1 MSLLFIFVFLLCIAF
16 GFFYWTRYFFQY
28 CVLSLF
34 AVIDI
39 FIFQFVIFLQ
49 SFFSRLS
56 LFVWTLFFFNFYF
69 PLIFFSVVCI
79 FVCSWGVSCVVDE
92 VTIERRTHALSHLFK
107 LSLVS
112 VGVATGSIV
121 VGVLVLVYSSGAS
134 FPIITGAPVWSG
146 TVVMLS
152 RLCNAYLSLSFWTA
166 YIFHYKLWIVIN
178 CSIL

>member
-1 MSLLFIFVFLLCIAF
+1 MFIFRFIYRFDDFFPSCLYFCF
-16 GFFYWTRYFFQY
+16 FMGF
-28 CVLSLF
+28 
-34 AVIDI
+34 
-39 FIFQFVIFLQ
+39 
-49 SFFSRLS
+49 
-56 LFVWTLFFFNFYF
+56 
-69 PLIFFSVVCI
+69 
-79 FVCSWGVSCVVDE
+79 GVSCVVDE

-152 RLCNAYLSLSFWTA
+152 RL
-166 YIFHYKLWIVIN
+166 
-178 CSIL
+178 